1 MPLITATI
9 VVVLIYVLQKVIYA
23 KTWSKGL
30 GASCRFSRDFIDC
43 GESAEL
49 RLVVENAKYLPLP
62 IFQLK
67 FSVEKSLEFEDMVNA
82 AITDKYYKSEVF
94 ALMSNQRVTR
104 KLSFIGAAR
113 GVVTISDMS
122 MIVHDFLMSSAFA
135 ATIGDS
141 DTIYVFPRK
150 MVDMRFDMFFRGIV
164 GNIETR
170 RSLIEDRLT
179 GVIMPKYVIPFKHDK
194 HSARE
199 IYTKWA
205 KKGILTPR
213 MLYSSSTIEKI
224 TGIYVPFWLYDYDSI
239 TDLTA
244 RCTTVTR
251 RVSGNTETT
260 TTKYYDVT
268 RQMKNQFDRVPAD
281 ASIKMDDDKMDKLE
295 PFDYSNLTDFEMPY
309 LSGFYS
315 EKYDYTSDD
324 MKNRIEKRIADYAL
338 NETRN
343 TIHGYSSV
351 SIVSKNIRLK
361 RLRADYALL
370 PVWELYYTYNGKQYS
385 FLMNGQ
391 TGKIVADRPV
401 SKTKAI
407 VIGVITYIAAFILF
421 MILGGLFG

>member
-30 GASCRFSRDFIDC
+30 GASCRFSRDYIDC

-179 GVIMPKYVIPFKHDK
+179 FRGIREYQPFDGMRSINWKQSAKSGELMVNVRGYSMDSEVKILVNLDTDSMIEVDRVFEETLSLASSFTRRILLSKMAVSLYVNALDRNGNIIHETGSGQDISHGITIDK
-194 HSARE
+194 VLTEVKTSRGSDIFIQKIESEIKSASE
-199 IYTKWA
+199 NTHYLIISPYHKED
-205 KKGILTPR
+205 L
-213 MLYSSSTIEKI
+213 MEKI
-224 TGIYVPFWLYDYDSI
+224 ELLKSAGAGVNMIVPFYHTY
-239 TDLTA
+239 
-244 RCTTVTR
+244 
-251 RVSGNTETT
+251 
-260 TTKYYDVT
+260 
-268 RQMKNQFDRVPAD
+268 
-281 ASIKMDDDKMDKLE
+281 
-295 PFDYSNLTDFEMPY
+295 PY
-309 LSGFYS
+309 QP
-315 EKYDYTSDD
+315 D
-324 MKNRIEKRIADYAL
+324 ADY
-338 NETRN
+338 
-343 TIHGYSSV
+343 ISG
-351 SIVSKNIRLK
+351 
-361 RLRADYALL
+361 
-370 PVWELYYTYNGKQYS
+370 WEVNLHAS
-385 FLMNGQ
+385 
-391 TGKIVADRPV
+391 
-401 SKTKAI
+401 
-407 VIGVITYIAAFILF
+407 
-421 MILGGLFG
+421 